1 MNADSQIGTK
11 QELFV
16 VDFERA
22 EGFKQGMAR
31 LFTIIPSLNAA
42 ASLGRVFDALAE
54 AERTGLSAGWLLA
67 DAGSSDRTQDIAR
80 RAGAHIVTGAR
91 GRGAQL
97 AAGAEAAARL
107 TSADDWFLFLHAD
120 TRPRPGWSH
129 AVHRF
134 MDSKENRAGYFAFAL
149 DDGGHRARRLERAV
163 AARCRLF
170 ALPYGDQGLLISR
183 RFYEALGGYKPWPLF
198 EDVDLVRRIGRRRL
212 QPLGIAAETS
222 AERFLV
228 EGYTRRSARN
238 LTLLARYYMG
248 ASPQKLAEAY
258 RK

>member
-1 MNADSQIGTK
+1 
-11 QELFV
+11 
-16 VDFERA
+16 
-22 EGFKQGMAR
+22 MAR

-42 ASLGRVFDALAE
+42 ATLGRVFDALAE
-54 AERTGLSAGWLLA
+54 GERTGLSAGWLVA
-67 DAGSSDRTQDIAR
+67 DAGSSDRTQDLAR
-80 RAGAHIVTGAR
+80 RAGAHIVTGAC

-107 TSADDWFLFLHAD
+107 TSADDWYLFLHAD
-120 TRPRPGWSH
+120 TRLRPGWSH
-129 AVHRF
+129 AVRRF
-134 MDSKENRAGYFAFAL
+134 INEERKRAGYFTFAL
-149 DDGGHRARRLERAV
+149 DDGGRRARRLERAV

-170 ALPYGDQGLLISR
+170 GLPYGDQGLLISR